1 MAPSTWAMDPLR
13 PAERNNYL
21 TQCAG
26 VAYDPEATCP
36 TWEKFMLDCMDGKQH
51 LVEYHQ
57 VWAGYS
63 LTGGRYQRTKAD
75 APPRR
80 GRQRQVTYLGVL
92 AHLLGSYAKTAS
104 PATFMEADRESGDTP
119 NPALTALG

>member
-1 MAPSTWAMDPLR
+1 
-13 PAERNNYL
+13 
-21 TQCAG
+21 
-26 VAYDPEATCP
+26 
-36 TWEKFMLDCMDGKQH
+36 MLDCMDGKPQ
-51 LVEYHQ
+51 LVEHHQ

-63 LTGGRYQRTKAD
+63 LTGDTSEQKLMLHHGEGANGKY
-75 APPRR
+75 
-80 GRQRQVTYLGVL
+80 TYLGVL

>member
-13 PAERNNYL
+13 PAERNNFL

-63 LTGGRYQRTKAD
+63 LTG
-75 APPRR
+75 
-80 GRQRQVTYLGVL
+80 
-92 AHLLGSYAKTAS
+92 
-104 PATFMEADRESGDTP
+104 DTSEQKLMLHHGEGA
-119 NPALTALG
+119 NGK